1 MKRREVLQKLAYT
14 VPVGITM
21 PTLLSSCQDHKVT
34 PTPVY
39 DGTVVI
45 IGAGAAGMY
54 AAQLLM
60 DRKIDVTVLEA
71 TSLYGGR
78 LRVQKEF
85 FDFPL
90 EMGADNVIGNDN
102 IWYSTIEKSGFTLDE
117 IPAKPLFSVDN
128 KAQTADELSDDPDF
142 IAAMEFINNIP
153 DYNGP
158 DLTVENAAAS
168 ANISPRVRPI
178 VNGVVA
184 NSRGTSYN
192 KISIRGIS
200 EGQNIWSGGDGVF
213 RVRNQSL
220 VNILFNAFSD
230 VVPKIKIDTQVKVI
244 DYTGI
249 NLVRLTDQHGN
260 VTECNRV
267 IITCPLNVLKSGDIS
282 FSPNLPSTTTNAM
295 DLIGM
300 SKGIKLALHF
310 YVNFWGQQ
318 FSSIYSEGVAP
329 EYYAAGITRDD
340 GNQVLMATINGENAA
355 ALEGKTDQ
363 EITQFLLDDLD
374 SLFNGEASQQFNESF
389 VTNWGAEPFFQGVS
403 SFPLVSG
410 SGAPEQFAL
419 PVNDRLFFAGEAT
432 ATNGNYGTVQGALE
446 SSERVVEE
454 VLSSIL

>member
-14 VPVGITM
+14 VPVGMTM

-39 DGTVVI
+39 DGNVVI

-60 DRKIDVTVLEA
+60 DRKIPVSVLEA
-71 TSLYGGR
+71 SSLFGGR
-78 LRVQKEF
+78 LRVQTEF

-90 EMGADNVIGNDN
+90 EMGADNVIGNEN
-102 IWYSTIEKSGFTLDE
+102 IWYSTIEKSSFTLDQVP
-117 IPAKPLFSVDN
+117 IDSLFSVDH
-128 KAQTADELSDDPDF
+128 KAQTAGELSGDPDF

-153 DYNGP
+153 NYSGP

-178 VNGVVA
+178 VNSIVA
-184 NSRGTSYN
+184 NKRGTSDN
-192 KISIRGIS
+192 IISIRGIS
-200 EGQNIWSGGDGVF
+200 EGQNLWTGGEGVF

-220 VNILFNAFSD
+220 VNILFNTFNQ
-230 VVPKIKIDTQVKVI
+230 VVPLTKFDTQVKAI
-244 DYTGI
+244 DYSDI
-249 NLVRLTDQHGN
+249 SLIRLTDQNGT

-267 IITCPLNVLKSGDIS
+267 IITCPINVLKSGDIS
-282 FSPNLPSTTTNAM
+282 FSPKLPTSTAGAM
-295 DLIGM
+295 NNIGM
-300 SKGIKLALHF
+300 SNGIKVALIF

-318 FSSIYSEGVAP
+318 FNSIFNEGVAP
-329 EYYAAGITRDD
+329 EYYATGITRDE
-340 GNQVLMATINGENAA
+340 GNQVLMANINGENADSLA
-355 ALEGKTDQ
+355 GKTDQ
-363 EITQFLLDDLD
+363 EITQFLIDDLD
-374 SLFNGEASQQFNESF
+374 VLFNGDASQQFKESF
-389 VTNWGAEPFFQGVS
+389 VTNWGNEPFFKGVS
-403 SFPLVSG
+403 SFPKVSG

-419 PVNDRLFFAGEAT
+419 PVNNRLFFAGEAT
-432 ATNGNYGTVQGALE
+432 ALNGNYGTVQGALE

>member
-14 VPVGITM
+14 VPVGM
-21 PTLLSSCQDHKVT
+21 AVPGLLSSCQERTIT

-39 DGTVVI
+39 DGNVVI

-60 DRKIDVTVLEA
+60 DRKIDVTILEA
-71 TSLYGGR
+71 TSLFGGR
-78 LRVQKEF
+78 IRVRKEF

-90 EMGADNVIGNDN
+90 ELGADNILGNDN
-102 IWYSTIEKSGFTLDE
+102 LWYSIVEKSGFTIDS
-117 IPAKPLFSVDN
+117 IPVNPLYSVDGI
-128 KAQTADELSDDPDF
+128 AQTAEQLSGDADF
-142 IAAMEFINNIP
+142 NAAMSFIENIP
-153 DYNGP
+153 NYNGP

-192 KISIRGIS
+192 SISIRGIS
-200 EGQNIWSGGDGVF
+200 EGDNLWAGGEGVY
-213 RVRNQSL
+213 RVKNQSL
-220 VNILFNAFSD
+220 VNILFNAFSE
-230 VVPKIKIDTQVKVI
+230 VVPKIQIDTKVKTI
-244 DYTGI
+244 DYSDI
-249 NLVRLTDQHGN
+249 ELVRITDQNGN
-260 VTECNRV
+260 VIECNRV
-267 IITCPLNVLKSGDIS
+267 IITCPVNVLKSGDIS
-282 FSPNLPSTTTNAM
+282 FTPNLPASTTGALNR
-295 DLIGM
+295 IGM
-300 SKGIKLALHF
+300 TKGIKVALNF
-310 YVNFWGQQ
+310 YVNFWGQA
-318 FSSIYSEGVAP
+318 FGSIYSEGVAP

-340 GNQVLMATINGENAA
+340 GNQILMALINGANAE
-355 ALEGKTDQ
+355 ALTGKTDE
-363 EITQFLLDDLD
+363 EITQFLIDDLD
-374 SLFNGEASQQFNESF
+374 SLFNGQASQQFNESY

-410 SGAPEQFAL
+410 SGAPEQFGL
-419 PVNDRLFFAGEAT
+419 PVNDRLFFAGEGT